1 MDHDTA
7 SAASHGRTQRPTIL
21 PVAWLAAATLL
32 AVITWQVLHAGNS
45 LYWDAVLGDAIRAW
59 RSDSLT
65 GVMRAAHA
73 LQGQAIAASIFAF
86 LLAYAVRRQWG
97 LMLLLFVAVPGGML
111 LNVGV
116 KLLVHRPRPLLLA
129 DVGSHGYA
137 FPSGHAL
144 AITLLGAYLVFET
157 FRRTPKRSWRLAA
170 SITAA
175 AAVSVV
181 ALSRVYLGVHQPS
194 DVAAAILLG
203 GLWMAM
209 CLWVAGRL
217 DDRHAAT
224 ALESGGVSAAALSAG
239 SSTTR

>member
-1 MDHDTA
+1 MNHDTA
-7 SAASHGRTQRPTIL
+7 STRGHGRTKRPTIL

-32 AVITWQVLHAGNS
+32 GVITWQVLHAGGS
-45 LYWDAVLGDAIRAW
+45 LDWDVFFGDAIQAL
-59 RSDSLT
+59 RSDVLT

-73 LQGQAIAASIFAF
+73 LQGRLIAGLILAF
-86 LLAYAVRRQWG
+86 LLVYAVRRQWG
-97 LMLLLFVAVPGGML
+97 PLLLLLAAVPGGML
-111 LNVGV
+111 LNLGV

-157 FRRTPKRSWRLAA
+157 FRRTPKRLWRLAA

-175 AAVSVV
+175 AVVGVV

-203 GLWMAM
+203 GLWMAL

-224 ALESGGVSAAALSAG
+224 VLEPGGVSVAALPAG